1 MRANARAFLKEEIT
15 MSSVVHTAEFSN
27 AASKMKEGAVEMKQA
42 AVEQGKHLVEQGQES
57 LEKACKQTETAI
69 KANPYRSVAIAFGVG
84 ALLGAFMFR
93 R

>member
-1 MRANARAFLKEEIT
+1 MNSVAN
-15 MSSVVHTAEFSN
+15 TAEFSN
-27 AASKMKEGAVEMKQA
+27 AAHKIKEGAVELKQA
-42 AVEQGKHLVEQGQES
+42 VVEQGKIAVEHGQES